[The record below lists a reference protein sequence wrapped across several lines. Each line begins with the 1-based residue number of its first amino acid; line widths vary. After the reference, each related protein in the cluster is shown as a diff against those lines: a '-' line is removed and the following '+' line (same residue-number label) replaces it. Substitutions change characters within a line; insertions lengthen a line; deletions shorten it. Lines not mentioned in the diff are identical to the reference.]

1 ASERRYSAAIKYWKQ
16 ALALQPDSPEIVLSM
31 GIAVYESGDPNESIR
46 VLAAL
51 LKDHPGMKSAHFSL
65 GNIYADEYTE
75 VVRLDPQDH
84 VALLAKVKALT
95 TVSAFQ
101 DALAP
106 ARDYVRQK
114 PADPE
119 GHLLLGSVY
128 KGLGEY
134 EPAEL
139 ELKLAVAELPND
151 PQAQSEL
158 GSVLARNQKPQEAL
172 PHLEKALVLKP
183 SDSSA
188 QFQLAAVLRALGDDA
203 RSGEV
208 ANRFKAS
215 KSEEFKVNQLAA
227 KGNQANELLQA

>member
-1 ASERRYSAAIKYWKQ
+1 MLFRSGSVLMEMGQAAEAAAEFREALRTDPNSVYALDHLAQELASERRYSAATKYWKE

-31 GIAVYESGDPNESIR
+31 GIAAYQSGDSNESIR
-46 VLAAL
+46 VLTAL

-65 GNIYADEYTE
+65 GNIYAHESRFREAADEYTE

-139 ELKLAVAELPND
+139 ELTLAVAELPND

-158 GSVLARNQKPQEAL
+158 GSVLARNQKQIG
-172 PHLEKALVLKP
+172 
-183 SDSSA
+183 
-188 QFQLAAVLRALGDDA
+188 RAH
-203 RSGEV
+203 V
-208 ANRFKAS
+208 
-215 KSEEFKVNQLAA
+215 
-227 KGNQANELLQA
+227 